1 LAALDRSPN
10 RFALQFNQP
19 LTRREIVTSALNPV
33 HPSAANPA
41 RLPWPARRW
50 KRDDETA
57 HAPAVSAAH
66 PLGEAFS
73 KVPEV
78 ALGFWV
84 IKIAATTL
92 GETGGDAL
100 SMSLNLGYAAS
111 TLIFFALFAAAV
123 TAQVRARR
131 FHRFLYWAVIVATTL
146 TGTTMADF
154 SDRSLGMGYPG
165 GSLILFALVIGVLA
179 AWRFTMGSVTV
190 SDVTSPKVEM
200 FYWATILFSNTLGTA
215 LGDWVA
221 DSGPG
226 YEGGALIFAGG
237 IAVVALLYFFTRA
250 PRTVLFWSAF
260 ILTRPLGATLGDLL
274 TKPIVNGGLNLS
286 RYTSSAAIAAV
297 MILCIL
303 IFPQRAGTH
312 PGAKN

>member
-1 LAALDRSPN
+1 MN
-10 RFALQFNQP
+10 P
-19 LTRREIVTSALNPV
+19 L
-33 HPSAANPA
+33 HPSADNSA
-41 RLPWPARRW
+41 RLYWPAWLW
-50 KRDDETA
+50 KRDNGTGREG
-57 HAPAVSAAH
+57 AVSPAR
-66 PLGEAFS
+66 PLSESLS

-78 ALGFWV
+78 AFGFWV

-111 TLIFFALFAAAV
+111 TLIFFALFAIAV
-123 TAQVRARR
+123 TAQMRARH

-165 GSLILFALVIGVLA
+165 GSLLLFALVVGVLA
-179 AWRFTMGSVTV
+179 AWRFAMGSVTV
-190 SDVTSPKVEM
+190 SDVTSPRVEM

-250 PRTVLFWSAF
+250 SRTTLFWSAF

-274 TKPIVNGGLNLS
+274 TKPLANGGLNLS
-286 RYTSSAAIAAV
+286 RYSSSAAIAAV
-297 MILCIL
+297 MIVCIL
-303 IFPQRAGTH
+303 IFPQRAGVH
-312 PGAKN
+312 PGAKS